1 MKMKLRLWI
10 VSLCVGLVFAC
21 QKSDDT
27 SGEQSTK
34 SANLLAIG
42 ESANDILSNDT
53 FTKLKIEIAYP
64 TGFRPTR
71 GAMFV
76 LENYLRTHTFKEDIE
91 LIYNELPS
99 SGKETLT
106 LDELAALEAE
116 HRTVYNEGET
126 LGVYIYFADA
136 PSATDDEGATLGAVY
151 RNTTMVI
158 YQPTVRRIALRN
170 LIQESVVETATIK
183 HEFGHLLGL
192 VDLGS
197 PPVNDHE
204 DEEAK
209 NHCNVS
215 GCLMGAELQF
225 SRIGKSSPA
234 IENSGKLKFGCSL
247 SEKSL
252 LKILKT
258 SASGTAKINTS
269 LGAECLLDLRSNGGR

>member
-1 MKMKLRLWI
+1 MKMKLRIWI
-10 VSLCVGLVFAC
+10 VSLCVGLIFAC

-27 SGEQSTK
+27 SAGQSLK
-34 SANLLAIG
+34 SGNLLAIG
-42 ESANDILSNDT
+42 QSANDILSNDT

-64 TGFRPTR
+64 TGFKPTR

-76 LENYLRTHTFKEDIE
+76 LENYLRIHTFKEDIE

-106 LDELAALEAE
+106 IDELAVLEDE
-116 HRTVYNEGET
+116 HRTVYNDDET
-126 LGVYIYFADA
+126 LGIYIYFADA

-151 RNTTMVI
+151 RNTTMVV

-197 PPVNDHE
+197 PPINDHE

-225 SRIGKSSPA
+225 SRIGKSSA
-234 IENSGKLKFGCSL
+234 VFENSDNLKSGCSF

-252 LKILKT
+252 LKILKN
-258 SASGTAKINTS
+258 SVSGTAKTNTS
-269 LGAECLLDLRSNGGR
+269 LGDECLLDLKSNGGR